1 MRNKRLV
8 DFVQDM
14 VLVLLALSAVF
25 LFSRLPVFPRDL
37 AMRFQDLLAAGP
49 PYSEQDETEGLDQV
63 FPAVH
68 LAITGE
74 SEYGRCV
81 RSWVEAED
89 GLLRQFLP
97 LFREALGSAAEVGAT
112 AERTLRQA
120 LSAPSLYLDLTEE
133 LPLPVVSAWLE
144 AESEFDRPV
153 CALALCAGE
162 GDNAVLYLR
171 SENGDVFRYYTA
183 LPASAVQE
191 LCGAY
196 PPNGGRFAFEC
207 ERVDLPPYV
216 LLPAE
221 TGAVP
226 QVIAALPAGATTY
239 NLLTALDFNAHT
251 LSRYTES
258 SGVEVVEESP
268 RTLRIGPDGSVSF
281 SNRGEIS
288 PALYQVPA
296 AGETPT
302 ALEAVR
308 AAQKLARA
316 LTEGTDASPLY
327 LRAVE
332 AEEGGWQV
340 RFCYQVDGVPV
351 FFSDEAD
358 ALAVTVSG
366 TAITAFTYRSRSYLT
381 GDPSPLLLPA
391 AMAAAIAAEEGGE
404 GLSLGYVDSGA
415 GTLSAQWLPW

>member
-1 MRNKRLV
+1 MGNKRLV
-8 DFVQDM
+8 NFVQDV

-37 AMRFQDLLAAGP
+37 AIRFQDLLASGQ
-49 PYSEQDETEGLDQV
+49 PYSEQDEAKGLDQV

-68 LAITGE
+68 LAVTGE

-81 RSWVEAED
+81 RFCAGPED
-89 GLLRQFLP
+89 GLLRQFVP

-183 LPASAVQE
+183 LPASAVLE
-191 LCGAY
+191 LCEAY
-196 PPNGGRFAFEC
+196 PPNGGRFAFES
-207 ERVDLPPYV
+207 EGADLPPYV
-216 LLPAE
+216 ILPAD
-221 TGAVP
+221 TGEVP
-226 QVIAALPAGATTY
+226 TVLSSLPAGATAY

-268 RTLRIGPDGSVSF
+268 RTLRISPDGSVSF
-281 SNRGEIS
+281 SNRGEAS

-296 AGETPT
+296 AGDAPT

-308 AAQKLARA
+308 AAQRLAQA
-316 LTEGTDASPLY
+316 LEEGTDASPLY
-327 LRAVE
+327 LQAVE
-332 AEEGGWQV
+332 ETEDGWLV
-340 RFCYQVDGVPV
+340 RFRYQVDGVPV

-358 ALAVTVSG
+358 ALSVSISGKAV
-366 TAITAFTYRSRSYLT
+366 TAFTYRSRSYLMGT
-381 GDPSPLLLPA
+381 SSSLLLPA
-391 AMAAAIAAEEGGE
+391 AMAAAIASEEGGG
-404 GLSLGYVDSGA
+404 GLSLGYVDSGT
-415 GTLSAQWLPW
+415 GTLSAQWLPY